1 MYTQQQTRFF
11 LSMLSNL
18 AITQKGTVEQLEQ
31 YLADR
36 IDAHLEASQG
46 DIGAWTRVWGPA
58 VFQAPKSDV
67 TDNVMYVACN
77 TASPP
82 QYVVSIAGTNY
93 NSVFDILI
101 EDFFV
106 AKQVPWAYGNPPAGA
121 AISVGTFIGF
131 GLLQFLKPGPGLPG
145 ANQSLAAFLAG
156 VTSEPV
162 QLTVAG

>member
-1 MYTQQQTRFF
+1 MYTQEQTVFF

-18 AITQKGTVEQLEQ
+18 AITQKGTVDELEQ
-31 YLADR
+31 YLAGR

-46 DIGAWTRVWGPA
+46 DIGTWTRVWGPA
-58 VFQAPKSDV
+58 VFQAPGSSV

-101 EDFFV
+101 EDFLVGNQV
-106 AKQVPWAYGNPPAGA
+106 AWWYGTPPAGA
-121 AISVGTFIGF
+121 AIAAGTFIGF
-131 GLLQFLKPGPGLPG
+131 GMLQFLKPGPGLPG
-145 ANQSLAAFLAG
+145 ANQYLRDFLAASA
-156 VTSEPV
+156 SQP
-162 QLTVAG
+162 